1 MKKSEKIIALE
12 TYSVSEGS
20 YDGLTILHG
29 QVRGI
34 GEPWSDTSQ
43 VSGQKVLV
51 SGIPFL
57 YEERLSPRNTNVLF
71 TTFESDRLPDF
82 WVDSINRSYHH
93 CLVPH
98 AEIASV
104 FRNSG
109 VKIPVVVIPQGFSR
123 LIRRQERGVRDGAFL
138 LGFLGVPV
146 RRKNLPKLYA
156 ACQAL
161 KAEKIR
167 ELELAVHVSSW
178 YEWVDEREFL
188 EMRSDPMVKWT
199 TGRYDDRQLA
209 EWFYS
214 LSCYIFPSSGEG
226 WSYTPRESL
235 YLGIPT
241 ILSDIPVH
249 RELIE
254 RRHCR
259 TIRAGGKES
268 ADFDGR
274 SYGQWACIDE
284 RDIAEA
290 IEDVYLH
297 YSYYLQAAAEGAD
310 WIADK
315 WHFDEVRAQVSAFIT
330 AL

>member
-12 TYSVSEGS
+12 TYAPAERS

-29 QVRGI
+29 QVKGI
-34 GEPWSDTSQ
+34 GESLNDTSQ
-43 VSGQKVLV
+43 MSGLKVLV

-57 YEERLSPRNTNVLF
+57 YEERLSPLNTNILF
-71 TTFESDRLPDF
+71 TTFESDMLPDF
-82 WVDSINRSYHH
+82 WIDSINRCYHH

-104 FRNSG
+104 FRHSG
-109 VKIPVVVIPQGFSR
+109 VRIPVNVIPQGFSR
-123 LIRRQERGVRDGAFL
+123 LPGRRERCVRAEIFT

-146 RRKNLPKLYA
+146 KRKNLLKLYA
-156 ACQAL
+156 ACRAL
-161 KAEKIR
+161 KEQRIPG
-167 ELELAVHVSSW
+167 LELAVHVSSW
-178 YEWVDEREFL
+178 YDWVDESEFHN
-188 EMRSDPMVKWT
+188 MKSDSMVKWT
-199 TGRYDDRQLA
+199 TGKYDDMQLA
-209 EWFYS
+209 EWFDK

-254 RRHCR
+254 QNYCR
-259 TIRAGGKES
+259 VIPAGGKEN
-268 ADFDGR
+268 ADFNGS
-274 SYGQWACIDE
+274 SYGQWACIQE

-290 IEDVYLH
+290 IEDVFSH
-297 YSYYLQAAAEGAD
+297 YPQYVQAAAEGAQ

-315 WHFDEVRAQVSAFIT
+315 WHFDEVREQLSSFIG